1 MTSLI
6 FGSIYMTH
14 QGIMAH
20 RRSKQR
26 EKNYQRWEDLR
37 DEYDE
42 QKKITR
48 ETRSLDIQRTG
59 AWDQQPYY
67 EEQYTARDERPI
79 LTLRDQQEA
88 NDARLSW
95 RPQESWEP
103 SHHHRSNNPFEV
115 APQRTASVPAIPPH
129 LRPQPTSQPQQPH
142 LQHATTT
149 PSAYW
154 QSRGEIKPQKTGATW
169 DDGMPTPLRVSRRN
183 FDDYD
188 HNARRGSL
196 PAQQSPAFNES
207 QRQSRNNS
215 AVPSRTGTPVQ
226 IQSRTVGSQRNSI
239 DDLSA
244 KIATISVDPIESHVP
259 GGRMAELIER
269 GY

>member
-14 QGIMAH
+14 QGIMEH
-20 RRSKQR
+20 RRQKKRQ
-26 EKNYQRWEDLR
+26 KNYERWEDLR

-59 AWDQQPYY
+59 AWGQEPNYGYGNNDYS
-67 EEQYTARDERPI
+67 AKDERPI

-103 SHHHRSNNPFEV
+103 SHHRSTNPFEGMV
-115 APQRTASVPAIPPH
+115 PQRTASVPAIPPH
-129 LRPQPTSQPQQPH
+129 LQPQPTAQAHPPLPH
-142 LQHATTT
+142 ANST

-154 QSRGEIKPQKTGATW
+154 QSRGEIRPQKTGAVWST
-169 DDGMPTPLRVSRRN
+169 LR
-183 FDDYD
+183 
-188 HNARRGSL
+188 
-196 PAQQSPAFNES
+196 
-207 QRQSRNNS
+207 
-215 AVPSRTGTPVQ
+215 
-226 IQSRTVGSQRNSI
+226 
-239 DDLSA
+239 
-244 KIATISVDPIESHVP
+244 
-259 GGRMAELIER
+259 
-269 GY
+269 